1 MPKDPEQ
8 RQRKNA
14 KRWLWAI
21 VVACVALAA
30 LIAYTSLKAPDPAS
44 RTSEPAVPS
53 SATMLPT
60 DGNRNEFSFR

>member
-1 MPKDPEQ
+1 MPKDQEQ

-21 VVACVALAA
+21 VVACAALAV
-30 LIAYTSLKAPDPAS
+30 LIAYTSLRGPDPAS

-53 SATMLPT
+53 SAATSPT
-60 DGNRNEFSFR
+60 DGNRNEFPFR